1 MNNEIEKIARKISF
15 RSDTWNTC
23 EECFEYNNLM
33 RCCWCEYAEALIN
46 EGYRKTIWHKVAD
59 GDLPKQEN
67 ANVIAIPVQVC
78 YTNEIG
84 IKINSPCYF
93 FFIDNTFRS
102 LNSTKTLNVIAWT
115 ELPKYEENND
125 ERR

>member
-1 MNNEIEKIARKISF
+1 MNNEIEKIARKICF

-59 GDLPKQEN
+59 GDLPKQEKKTRRLRFTKKGNN
-67 ANVIAIPVQVC
+67 AAFP
-78 YTNEIG
+78 
-84 IKINSPCYF
+84 
-93 FFIDNTFRS
+93 
-102 LNSTKTLNVIAWT
+102 
-115 ELPKYEENND
+115 
-125 ERR
+125 